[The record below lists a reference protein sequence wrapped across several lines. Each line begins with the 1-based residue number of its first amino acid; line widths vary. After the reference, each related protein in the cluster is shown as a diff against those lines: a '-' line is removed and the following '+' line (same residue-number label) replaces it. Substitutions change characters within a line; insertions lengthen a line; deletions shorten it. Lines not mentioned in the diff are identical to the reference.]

1 MSLVKAL
8 VSPKLLVIFRNP
20 VLTGC
25 TLVFIMFWLYSGF
38 ATTNLI
44 NWLLENTL
52 TLPGLITFG
61 FFYTRYPL
69 SYKSIVFVFLF
80 LLLHLYGSQYTYQ
93 DNPLGNYLQNVLS
106 LERNHYDRLV
116 HFSFGLLL
124 ALPMYEICRFHLKN
138 AKWLPYLIPLELTLS
153 MSVVF
158 ELIEWIFATLFVN
171 EQASVYLGMQG
182 DMWDA
187 QKDVAVA
194 FLGALISVLFIK
206 ANQKSSNSSGAY
218 SKSY

>member
-1 MSLVKAL
+1 MSLIKAL
-8 VSPKLLVIFRNP
+8 VPHKLLLLYRNP

-25 TLVFIMFWLYSGF
+25 TVVFTLFWLYSGF
-38 ATTNLI
+38 ATTNFM
-44 NWLLENTL
+44 NWLLENML

-61 FFYTRYPL
+61 FFYSRYPL

-93 DNPLGNYLQNVLS
+93 DNPLGHYLQEVFS
-106 LERNHYDRLV
+106 LPRNQYDRLV

-138 AKWLPYLIPLELTLS
+138 ARWLPYLIPLELTLS

-158 ELIEWIFATLFVN
+158 ELIEWLFATLFVQ
-171 EQASVYLGMQG
+171 EKASVYLGMQG
-182 DMWDA
+182 DIWDA

-194 FLGALISVLFIK
+194 FLGAIIAILFIWLNRK
-206 ANQKSSNSSGAY
+206 RANRAVQ
-218 SKSY
+218 